1 MNSITVAGNIGKDAE
16 LRHTP
21 SGDAVL
27 QFSVADNQGR
37 DKQTLWWR
45 CSLWGKRA
53 SALAE
58 YVTRGQQVT
67 VVGTVSE
74 REWTDRDGMA
84 RKSMEVRVTEIA
96 LQGGRRDEQPR
107 PAQRQ
112 ESRPASAQQNV
123 DPDDDI
129 PFNNPYRGR
138 LSYVV

>member
-1 MNSITVAGNIGKDAE
+1 MNTIMVAGNVGKDAE
-16 LRHTP
+16 LRRTP
-21 SGDAVL
+21 GGDAVL

-37 DKQTLWWR
+37 EKPTIWWR

-84 RKSMEVRVTEIA
+84 RKSMEVRVSEIA
-96 LQGGRRDEQPR
+96 LQGGRRDEQ
-107 PAQRQ
+107 
-112 ESRPASAQQNV
+112 SRPAERPAPAQQAV
-123 DPDDDI
+123 DDDLDGDV
-129 PFNNPYRGR
+129 PF
-138 LSYVV
+138 

>member
-1 MNSITVAGNIGKDAE
+1 MNSIVVAGNIGKDAE

-37 DKQTLWWR
+37 DKQTIWWR

-96 LQGGRRDEQPR
+96 LQGGKRDEQAR
-107 PAQRQ
+107 PAPAM
-112 ESRPASAQQNV
+112 RPVPAQQAV
-123 DPDDDI
+123 DPDDEI
-129 PFNNPYRGR
+129 PFANPYRGR
-138 LSYVV
+138 LAFVV